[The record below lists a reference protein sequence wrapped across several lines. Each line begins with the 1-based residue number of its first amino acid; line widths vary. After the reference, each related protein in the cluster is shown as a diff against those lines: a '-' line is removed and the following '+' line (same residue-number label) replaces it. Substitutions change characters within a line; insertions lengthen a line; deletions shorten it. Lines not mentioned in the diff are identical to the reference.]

1 MAWYALYKW
10 FITFRKKTYTN
21 YIRCYKRYLY
31 DEWFNNLSE
40 EEQKTELKRQQRI
53 KEKRK
58 HDGEVAISR
67 LRALYNM
74 MNNVTHGR
82 MGEYMEIARDMNR
95 ISLHPSKY
103 W

>member
-1 MAWYALYKW
+1 MLYKW
-10 FITFRKKTYTN
+10 FIQFRKSS
-21 YIRCYKRYLY
+21 YINWVNRYKRYLY
-31 DEWFNNLSE
+31 DEWFNGLSDK
-40 EEQKTELKRQQRI
+40 EQNSELERQQKI

-58 HDGEVAISR
+58 RDGEMTLAR
-67 LRALYNM
+67 LGALYNM

-82 MGEYMEIARDMNR
+82 MGEYMEIARNMNR